1 MPRERGRALHVL
13 GLFGGVDCRASPFAQ
28 VRLRRCAEVATR
40 APPRTTRSAPTV
52 AELCK
57 KFIEDH
63 PRQRNKP
70 STQVGYQKC
79 IRNNIIP
86 MLAA

>member
-1 MPRERGRALHVL
+1 VEPY
-13 GLFGGVDCRASPFAQ
+13 
-28 VRLRRCAEVATR
+28 
-40 APPRTTRSAPTV
+40 
-52 AELCK
+52 K

-63 PRQRNKP
+63 PKQRNKP

-79 IRNNIIP
+79 IRNNIFS